1 MGKVYGNFS
10 SIIVEISRTSLLR
23 IMKSYEQMVCHPA
36 IAPQKQSIWQILSW
50 QILGK
55 WSKILLCLSP
65 LVLAGCQVS
74 LQIPKLDGE
83 QQAKFYIQTV
93 TRGQESY
100 YKTNGE
106 LTASLEELA
115 IDFKL
120 NTPEYKF
127 AILSH
132 GDPTHS
138 VIMTATAKKETLHS
152 YAGIVYGKK
161 EGNNYE
167 AVVNMCQTEKPSTTA
182 PKLSIKPISS
192 QELDCP
198 LGSIPIQ

>member
-1 MGKVYGNFS
+1 MFS
-10 SIIVEISRTSLLR
+10 KIIVESATTSLLR
-23 IMKSYEQMVCHPA
+23 IMKLYEQMVCQRA
-36 IAPQKQSIWQILSW
+36 ILSHQKQSIWQTLAT
-50 QILGK
+50 G
-55 WSKILLCLSP
+55 SKVLLCLSP
-65 LVLAGCQVS
+65 LVLASCKVS

-93 TRGQESY
+93 ARGQEAY

-106 LTASLEELA
+106 LSASLKELA

-120 NTPEYKF
+120 DTPDYKF
-127 AILSH
+127 AMLSH

-138 VIMTATAKKETLHS
+138 VTMTATAKKENLHS

-161 EGNNYE
+161 EGENYE
-167 AVVNMCQTEKPSTTA
+167 AVANMCQTEQPSKTA
-182 PKLSIKPISS
+182 PKLPTEPILN

-198 LGSIPIQ
+198 TGSIPLQ